1 MGQTRLSALDA
12 TFVYAESQRVP
23 LHVGSLTIVE
33 AAPLRDAD
41 GVLNIQRLRE
51 DVAARLHLIP
61 RFRQRMVEVPFDQ
74 GRPVWTDDV
83 RFRIEDHVRVI
94 GLPRPGRREQL
105 FDLMAQLQSVQMDR
119 TRPLWEIWYVDGL
132 EDGTN
137 VGVITKI
144 HHCMIDGT
152 SGVEI
157 GTLLYDVQRQG
168 TKLDPPTWQPQAEPS
183 RGELLLAAMKDTA
196 HGVLASL
203 RTLAQA
209 VRQPSQTME
218 QLAGLLR
225 ALECTTEEID
235 TLPFNAKVSSRRSFD
250 GVAVPFE
257 YLLHVRRA
265 FDVTVNDVVLAVLT
279 GALRAYCE
287 NRRIKPG
294 SLERIRALVPVNRR
308 QAGDTE
314 LGSKVSSLFV
324 ELPVAERSVA
334 GRLKHLAEQT
344 RSLKNAKVADGTDM
358 WNGLTS
364 VLPVPLLRIA
374 SQLQFGGLVKTC
386 NLLISNIRGPENPL
400 YSSGAEVSE
409 LYPYFGIQD
418 NVGLTIVVFSYNGK
432 MHFGVTSDPE
442 LLPDANVLIEAIPH
456 AVDQLL
462 RVALRRTGATL
473 ESIAPV
479 PTAHA
484 DEGRP
489 RQRAAAGH

>member
-12 TFVYAESQRVP
+12 TFVYGESQRVP

-33 AAPLRDAD
+33 ATPLRNAD

-61 RFRQRMVEVPFDQ
+61 RFRQRLVEVPFDQ
-74 GRPVWTDDV
+74 GRPVWVDDV
-83 RFRIEDHVRVI
+83 RFRIEDHVRLI
-94 GLPRPGRREQL
+94 GLPRPGHREQL
-105 FDLMAQLQSVQMDR
+105 FELMAQLQSVQMDR

-132 EDGTN
+132 EDGNN

-157 GTLLYDVQRQG
+157 GTLLYDLQRDG
-168 TKLDPPTWQPQAEPS
+168 TRLDPPAWQPEAEPS
-183 RGELLLAAMKDTA
+183 RGELLLAAMTDIA
-196 HGVLASL
+196 RGALDSV
-203 RTLAQA
+203 RTLVEV
-209 VRQPSQTME
+209 VRQPSKTIE
-218 QLAGLLR
+218 QVAGLVK
-225 ALECTTEEID
+225 AVECATEEID
-235 TLPFNAKVSSRRSFD
+235 TLPFNTRVSSRRSFN

-257 YLLHVRRA
+257 YVLHVRKA
-265 FDVTVNDVVLAVLT
+265 FGVKVNDVVLAVLT

-308 QAGDTE
+308 QPGDTE

-334 GRLKHLAEQT
+334 GRLKRLAEQT
-344 RSLKNAKVADGTDM
+344 RSLKDAKVADGTDM
-358 WNGLTS
+358 WNRLTS

-374 SQLQFGGLVKTC
+374 SQMQFGGLVKTC
-386 NLLISNIRGPENPL
+386 NLLVSNIRGPENPL

-442 LLPDANVLIEAIPH
+442 IMPDADVLVEAIPH

-462 RVALRRTGATL
+462 RLALRRTGASL
-473 ESIAPV
+473 ESISAT
-479 PTAHA
+479 PTTHVH
-484 DEGRP
+484 EEPP
-489 RQRAAAGH
+489 RRRAAGGH